1 MCEADKQLT
10 PSSTLMSNS
19 IPATMCSRLSQDPG
33 ITDRTAPA
41 IATSSRWD
49 NAREYRRRV
58 QRAPQ
63 VDPRS
68 DFSILDIE
76 QHAEFW
82 VRKLVLAMINLEDI
96 KDPENSSA
104 TRMFRPEAYDSLLLE
119 ATCREIFLAL
129 IDRCKNGFRGP
140 AQFNKALK
148 PHRGLEAD
156 ADATCA
162 QRMQNI
168 VNALLWNKRVAKDVL
183 FEDWKIRLLVNHP
196 LAYVRHVR
204 PCTNCMQPLLTSYTH
219 FLG

>member
-1 MCEADKQLT
+1 MYSPLIQNTENVRYT
-10 PSSTLMSNS
+10 
-19 IPATMCSRLSQDPG
+19 IPAP
-33 ITDRTAPA
+33 
-41 IATSSRWD
+41 ATSSRWD

-63 VDPRS
+63 VDPHFDS
-68 DFSILDIE
+68 SIIDAE

-82 VRKLVLAMINLEDI
+82 VRKLVLAMVNLENV
-96 KDPENSSA
+96 KDPADSSA
-104 TRMFRPEAYDSLLLE
+104 AKLFRPEAYDSLLLE

-140 AQFNKALK
+140 SQFNKALK
-148 PHRGLEAD
+148 PHRGLEVD

-162 QRMQNI
+162 QRLQNV

-196 LAYVRHVR
+196 LAYDREKDSQKGSNDQR
-204 PCTNCMQPLLTSYTH
+204 RRRLESEREKLRRTEEELLAYRSD
-219 FLG
+219 LKGS